1 MVPESPT
8 GLQTKAGAFHDLEAA
23 RRLRFKKCA
32 IRHKSTPPSAS
43 KAPDCGSGTPAG
55 SPTPRPS
62 VTRNG
67 CGSAAPSKES
77 AHFRDTAATV
87 PPTLN
92 PSPDRLT
99 WTDCNSEYGDRP
111 RVTSPPVSRKTKST
125 AGPANI
131 WLESSG
137 ESASEPYA
145 AETGP

>member
-8 GLQTKAGAFHDLEAA
+8 GLQTKAETFHDRMPR
-23 RRLRFKKCA
+23 RRLRFKKRA
-32 IRHKSTPPSAS
+32 VRHKSAPPSAS
-43 KAPDCGSGTPAG
+43 KWPDCGSGTP
-55 SPTPRPS
+55 R
-62 VTRNG
+62 G
-67 CGSAAPSKES
+67 CGPAARSRE
-77 AHFRDTAATV
+77 TAATV

-99 WTDCNSEYGDRP
+99 CRDCNSEYGDRP
-111 RVTSPPVSRKTKST
+111 RVTSPPVARKTKST

>member
-43 KAPDCGSGTPAG
+43 KAPDGGPAPPDGSPAG
-55 SPTPRPS
+55 SPARRPS

-111 RVTSPPVSRKTKST
+111 RATSP
-125 AGPANI
+125 A
-131 WLESSG
+131 
-137 ESASEPYA
+137 
-145 AETGP
+145 

>member
-43 KAPDCGSGTPAG
+43 KAPDCGSGTPDGSPAG
-55 SPTPRPS
+55 SPAPRPS

-77 AHFRDTAATV
+77 ARSEEHTSELQSLRHLV
-87 PPTLN
+87 C
-92 PSPDRLT
+92 RLL
-99 WTDCNSEYGDRP
+99 
-111 RVTSPPVSRKTKST
+111 
-125 AGPANI
+125 
-131 WLESSG
+131 LEK
-137 ESASEPYA
+137 
-145 AETGP
+145 